1 MFPQRQ
7 KFAPRCAFIL
17 HVVNIISNRFPN
29 DFDLYERYIDGAL
42 YMALYLYERYID
54 ICMNV
59 IYKGIDGAMPD

>member
-1 MFPQRQ
+1 M
-7 KFAPRCAFIL
+7 
-17 HVVNIISNRFPN
+17 VNIISNRFPN